1 LPSRVLSTVLRL
13 EPYLLQIL
21 PTHRISSLW
30 FLYFFVYA
38 ACASG
43 SACLMRVA
51 ALLMFTNISINNNLS
66 RLSYSHHA
74 PV

>member
-21 PTHRISSLW
+21 PAHRISSTW
-30 FLYFFVYA
+30 FLYFFVCY
-38 ACASG
+38 G
-43 SACLMRVA
+43 L
-51 ALLMFTNISINNNLS
+51 
-66 RLSYSHHA
+66 